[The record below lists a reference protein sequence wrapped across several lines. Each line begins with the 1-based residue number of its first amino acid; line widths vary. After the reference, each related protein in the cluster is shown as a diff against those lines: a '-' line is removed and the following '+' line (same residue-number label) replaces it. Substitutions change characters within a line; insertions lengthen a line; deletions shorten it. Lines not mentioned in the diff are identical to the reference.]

1 MRSIAKAI
9 LLSAGILLTLTGCQK
24 GTTVGGGKDVTFKAS
39 TKTYETRT
47 SYGDVVTEGNL
58 KYQRIDW
65 TSGDKILVWSDNAIV
80 RQGLSHPSFP
90 DNNTHIATYS
100 LSNIRAEG
108 RKSVA
113 NIEDPAGR
121 GLQYLDDDSKK
132 YSFWGIYPAGAVT
145 QNPSVNNST
154 VLTLSGSQT
163 GVEPDMNQ
171 AFMTAVALDTKA
183 DSPVEL
189 QFYPA
194 FTAFEFNLEGG
205 DDDNYS
211 LEINK
216 FTLESEGE
224 GATALAGNFTAT
236 CSNGTWS
243 YDCEAEGNSKVVTV
257 TFSEPL
263 TITKE
268 NSASFRFF
276 ALPQDLTN
284 LRITFWTN
292 EGTKSTK
299 LMKKGTVDQSTGAG
313 EYMTF
318 AGTKYHKIKGL
329 VLPGGMIF
337 SYITLDLQ
345 VLEWEA
351 TNMEGTSEEFP
362 QTTQFSV
369 VGAKNGRDNLNQ
381 GESARQ
387 QWYFKTGETVTVSF
401 KVMLP
406 AGGTW
411 EVVPMG
417 GTEDNPVAAD
427 ANLFTIKNVSVPVN
441 DVPTVETNLYGP
453 IGQSG
458 STDVKLEITYN
469 GSDSTPHSFYF
480 LTYAYS
486 GANKTGEKYSIDSE
500 TQLYDRGRGYHTF
513 FVNNALYN

>member
-1 MRSIAKAI
+1 MRNIAQTI
-9 LLSAGILLTLTGCQK
+9 LLSAGILLSLTGCQK
-24 GTTVGGGKDVTFKAS
+24 GTTVGGGKDVKFKAS
-39 TKTYETRT
+39 ANNLETRT
-47 SYGDVVTEGNL
+47 AFGDVVTENTL
-58 KYQRIDW
+58 AIQRIDW
-65 TSGDKILVWSDNAIV
+65 KSGDKLLIWSDNAIV
-80 RQGLSHPSFP
+80 RENLSHPSFSS
-90 DNNTHIATYS
+90 NNTHIATYS
-100 LSNIRAEG
+100 VANIREEG

-113 NIEDPAGR
+113 NIEDPAGL
-121 GLQYLDDDSKK
+121 GLRYLDDPSLK
-132 YSFWGIYPAGAVT
+132 YAFWGIYPAGAVT
-145 QNPSVNNST
+145 ANPSVNNSAE
-154 VLTLSGSQT
+154 LTLYDTQT
-163 GVEPDMNQ
+163 GVDPDMNQ
-171 AFMTAVALDTKA
+171 AFMTAVALNNEAEK
-183 DSPVEL
+183 PVEL
-189 QFYPA
+189 QFFPA
-194 FTAFEFNLEGG
+194 FTTFEFILEGG

-211 LEINK
+211 LEISK
-216 FTLESEGE
+216 FALESEGE
-224 GATALAGNFTAT
+224 GGTDLAGKFIAT
-236 CSNGTWS
+236 CTNGTWT
-243 YDCEAEGNSKVVTV
+243 YDCEDEGNSRLITV
-257 TFSEPL
+257 TFPEPL
-263 TITKE
+263 TITKGT
-268 NSASFRFF
+268 SASFRFF

-299 LMKKGTVDQSTGAG
+299 LMKKGTVNQSTGAG

-329 VLPGGMIF
+329 VLPAGMYF

-369 VGAKNGRDNLNQ
+369 VGAKNGRDDLNQ

-427 ANLFTIKNVSVPVN
+427 ANLFTVKNVSVPVN

-469 GSDSTPHSFYF
+469 GSDSAPHSFYF

-486 GANKTGEKYSIDSE
+486 GANRTGEKYSIDSE